1 MLSKVLIGILIAIL
15 GMGYWYYTTTQTRI
29 SILTENN
36 AKLETAAMISEQ
48 SIKTLT
54 QQAEKNQQ
62 LTIQLQTDLQKAEAY
77 GDNLRQKLREL
88 DLLADALKD
97 AANLEGR
104 MNGATAKLWR
114 DFMES
119 SLIPEQ
125 EVKIVTQT
133 QKVTVPVVARP
144 KPLQLVDTRVYVV
157 NKDNY
162 DQFVK
167 DFTEE
172 NGELAYVALA
182 IKDYEN
188 LALNIADIKRFID
201 QQNEIIIYYES
212 AMKEG
217 DEDGTKKP

>member
-1 MLSKVLIGILIAIL
+1 M
-15 GMGYWYYTTTQTRI
+15 
-29 SILTENN
+29 
-36 AKLETAAMISEQ
+36 
-48 SIKTLT
+48 
-54 QQAEKNQQ
+54 
-62 LTIQLQTDLQKAEAY
+62 
-77 GDNLRQKLREL
+77 
-88 DLLADALKD
+88 
-97 AANLEGR
+97 
-104 MNGATAKLWR
+104 
-114 DFMES
+114 
-119 SLIPEQ
+119 
-125 EVKIVTQT
+125 
-133 QKVTVPVVARP
+133 
-144 KPLQLVDTRVYVV
+144 V
-157 NKDNY
+157 NKVNY

>member
-1 MLSKVLIGILIAIL
+1 MEQQLNFGETSWRALVVAITSLFLTGCSLIA
-15 GMGYWYYTTTQTRI
+15 
-29 SILTENN
+29 
-36 AKLETAAMISEQ
+36 EQ
-48 SIKTLT
+48 
-54 QQAEKNQQ
+54 A
-62 LTIQLQTDLQKAEAY
+62 
-77 GDNLRQKLREL
+77 
-88 DLLADALKD
+88 
-97 AANLEGR
+97 
-104 MNGATAKLWR
+104 
-114 DFMES
+114 
-119 SLIPEQ
+119 
-125 EVKIVTQT
+125 VKIVTQT
-133 QKVTVPVVARP
+133 QKVTVQVVARP

-217 DEDGTKKP
+217 DEDGTEKP

>member
-1 MLSKVLIGILIAIL
+1 M
-15 GMGYWYYTTTQTRI
+15 
-29 SILTENN
+29 
-36 AKLETAAMISEQ
+36 
-48 SIKTLT
+48 
-54 QQAEKNQQ
+54 
-62 LTIQLQTDLQKAEAY
+62 
-77 GDNLRQKLREL
+77 
-88 DLLADALKD
+88 
-97 AANLEGR
+97 
-104 MNGATAKLWR
+104 
-114 DFMES
+114 
-119 SLIPEQ
+119 
-125 EVKIVTQT
+125 
-133 QKVTVPVVARP
+133 
-144 KPLQLVDTRVYVV
+144 V

-217 DEDGTKKP
+217 NEDGT